1 MTKSPDKPGP
11 EHRTQPRRRVLLSG
25 KLVYGDLEMTIDC
38 AISDLSTAGA
48 RIRLSGPE
56 PLVDPAYLIDVRH
69 GIAFKVS
76 EVWREEA
83 VVGLKFSD
91 YYDLKDPPP
100 ELPRR
105 VRALW
110 IEQQKR

>member
-1 MTKSPDKPGP
+1 MTKSPSKRGA
-11 EHRTQPRRRVLLSG
+11 EHRLQPRRRVLLSG
-25 KLVYGDLEMTIDC
+25 KLVYGDMEMTLDC

-56 PLVDPAYLIDVRH
+56 PLADPAYLIDVRH
-69 GIAFKVS
+69 GLAFKVS
-76 EVWREEA
+76 EVWREDA

-100 ELPRR
+100 ELPKL
-105 VRALW
+105 VRMIW
-110 IEQQKR
+110 VEQQTR